1 MKGGPA
7 IREDLAPLNGALLKG
22 NEEGFGLVKRARVF
36 LLVFFILLMSFPIQK
51 SPLDF

>member
-22 NEEGFGLVKRARVF
+22 NEEGFGLVKREKRSGTDSRG
-36 LLVFFILLMSFPIQK
+36 LVSC
-51 SPLDF
+51 